1 MNTLITSVGTKL
13 QIRLDEDAT
22 QNQVLV
28 ALESS
33 LVELGRNL
41 STGTRLKQVVGQILA
56 RIRDE
61 KLYPQPTFTEFLIE
75 TVEGRHGISKAIA
88 YEAMGI
94 VDHLHLTPSQAGK
107 IKQTNINLIVRA
119 VKQAA
124 PERKEK
130 LEKTLLEKGA
140 KMPVKQFQAF
150 VERAHLIRKPVGGET
165 MATLTFQVPA
175 SVADTWRRVVGERR
189 SSDVFSDMVRGMVK
203 QQRVA

>member
-1 MNTLITSVGTKL
+1 MNALITSVGTKL

-22 QNQVLV
+22 KEQVLV

-33 LVELGRNL
+33 LVELNRNL
-41 STGTRLKQVVGQILA
+41 STGTRLKQVVGQILV

-61 KLYPQPTFTEFLIE
+61 KLYTQPTFTEFLIE

-94 VDHLHLTPSQAGK
+94 VEHLHLTPTQASR
-107 IKQTNINLIVRA
+107 IRQTNINLIVRA

-150 VERAHLIRKPVGGET
+150 VHRAHLIRKPVGGET
-165 MATLTFQVPA
+165 LATLTFQVPA
-175 SVADTWRRVVGERR
+175 SVAESWRRVVGDRR
-189 SSDVFSDMVRGMVK
+189 SSDVFAEMVRGCAK
-203 QQRVA
+203 QKVA